1 MIIWYGIS
9 NFPAARPTGQPAIFF
24 AFANHSTWTT
34 NNQHLYGGTTMTA
47 SAGESLKQEITS
59 AFKDVG
65 LSKIDANTL
74 SQCTLVGNCGCS
86 SDWCNDMTVSPYI
99 TLINT
104 TLLPLHLTSH
114 RRCLCGSY
122 AIDTHTSGRML
133 GRRQYFPRLQFLE

>member
-1 MIIWYGIS
+1 
-9 NFPAARPTGQPAIFF
+9 
-24 AFANHSTWTT
+24 
-34 NNQHLYGGTTMTA
+34 MTA

-104 TLLPLHLTSH
+104 TLQ
-114 RRCLCGSY
+114 RSY
-122 AIDTHTSGRML
+122 HYI
-133 GRRQYFPRLQFLE
+133 